1 MKGEQRKDN
10 KDIRDS
16 QDTCIKRHTDTLQK
30 NLTNWREAYSIY
42 KCCVEMEIRK
52 PLKDFS
58 TGSILNPGQFQLQ
71 GGQGEFEKV
80 LGTLN
85 AVEGFHDF
93 LERLTAPQLQ
103 LAEAM

>member
-42 KCCVEMEIRK
+42 KCCVEMDIRK

-58 TGSILNPGQFQLQ
+58 TGSILNPSQFQLQ
-71 GGQGEFEKV
+71 GGRENSRKFW
-80 LGTLN
+80 GTQN